1 MIEENSMD
9 DTDRQAPLVKCRL
22 CSKPMAEVLVCD
34 YCHSLNPDAATM
46 DHFTLLGLPRQF
58 DLDEETIRAKFLAL
72 NREAHP
78 DFHMDQSDEVQ
89 LLAMQMSSAINNA
102 YRTLREP
109 ASRAAYMLELL
120 GGKSSAADKSV
131 PDGFL
136 DTMMMMQEELADA
149 KAGGNTAAVA
159 RLRGVLTNQ
168 RDGLIG
174 CIAEL
179 FDRYDKA
186 VGCEGIRRDVL
197 DEIRRQLN
205 AISYVRKL
213 LSQAS

>member
-9 DTDRQAPLVKCRL
+9 ETDRQAPLVKCRL

-102 YRTLREP
+102 YRALREP

-120 GGKSSAADKSV
+120 GGKSSADDKSV
-131 PDGFL
+131 PEGFL
-136 DTMMMMQEELADA
+136 STILMLQEALAEA
-149 KAGGNTAAVA
+149 KAGGDQAELERMGAV
-159 RLRGVLTNQ
+159 LRTQ
-168 RDGLIG
+168 HDGLLHR
-174 CIAEL
+174 IAGLFGEL
-179 FDRYDKA
+179 EEAAACPA
-186 VGCEGIRRDVL
+186 VRQDLLSEL
-197 DEIRRQLN
+197 RRQIN
-205 AISYVRKL
+205 AVSYVKKL
-213 LSQAS
+213 LSQVN

>member
-1 MIEENSMD
+1 MTPE
-9 DTDRQAPLVKCRL
+9 THPAKCNK
-22 CSKPMAEVLVCD
+22 CSKVLSEPLVCD
-34 YCHSLNPDAATM
+34 FCHTLNPDGLLT
-46 DHFTLLGLPRQF
+46 DHFTLLGLPRTF
-58 DLDEETIRAKFLAL
+58 NLDDGELQKRFFAI
-72 NREAHP
+72 NRYVHP
-78 DFHMDQSDEVQ
+78 DRQEDTAPEAQQ
-89 LLAMQMSSAINNA
+89 LSLAMSAAVNNA
-102 YRTLREP
+102 YRTLKDP
-109 ASRAAYMLELL
+109 ALRAAYLMELL